1 MFAMSLRVRPQVAV
15 PPTPVSLLRR
25 ISDGDAMAWD
35 EFWTKY
41 VNYLR
46 WWCREWKVP
55 PQDAEDLIQ
64 ETFIEVLHRIPDF
77 RRRRLGSFRAWMKIL
92 AIRIW
97 SKACARTKRQ
107 RNIVALEA
115 LRRSMLSLDTLESGL
130 DRLIQEE
137 LLATSMRIAQQEVEP
152 KTWEAFRLV
161 ALEGLSG
168 AEAAERLGISIESVY
183 VYRFRV
189 QRKMMRWLAEPEP
202 AEAE

>member
-1 MFAMSLRVRPQVAV
+1 
-15 PPTPVSLLRR
+15 
-25 ISDGDAMAWD
+25 
-35 EFWTKY
+35 
-41 VNYLR
+41 
-46 WWCREWKVP
+46 
-55 PQDAEDLIQ
+55 
-64 ETFIEVLHRIPDF
+64 
-77 RRRRLGSFRAWMKIL
+77 
-92 AIRIW
+92 
-97 SKACARTKRQ
+97 
-107 RNIVALEA
+107 
-115 LRRSMLSLDTLESGL
+115 MLSLDTLESGL

>member
-1 MFAMSLRVRPQVAV
+1 MSLLVRPQAPL

-25 ISDGDAMAWD
+25 VGEGDAMAWD
-35 EFWTKY
+35 EFWMKY
-41 VNYLR
+41 VGYLR
-46 WWCREWKVP
+46 WWCREWNVP

-77 RRRRLGSFRAWMKIL
+77 KRRRLGSFRAWMKVL

-97 SKACARTKRQ
+97 SKACASANRQ

-115 LRRSMLSLDTLESGL
+115 LRRSVLSLDTLESGL
-130 DRLIQEE
+130 DRLIREE
-137 LLATSMRIAQQEVEP
+137 LLATSMRVVQQQVEP

-183 VYRFRV
+183 VHRFRV
-189 QRKMMRWLAEPEP
+189 QRKMMRWLAEIETGV
-202 AEAE
+202 AE